1 MQNNF
6 SKLGKDV
13 PRRTH
18 SPWRWLTALLM
29 ILTLGIGQML
39 AADEVVVIGSQSSGN
54 LTIATNTHS
63 VAGYSGGTNTS
74 TIANASDGQGA
85 SSGGSKMG
93 STSNKGSALA
103 SKNHVRFTVAAG
115 ETVRFYY
122 YQTSGTNKSS
132 TFATSD
138 YSQSAAYY
146 HAATAYVAAA
156 KNTLYFI
163 DFVFADAGTYAISLT
178 TGQSVYMAALKFTA
192 GSGGGDDPVCPSGLT
207 ISGTKDY
214 TEGEKITL
222 NAALEAGNGTITYQW
237 YKGSVASGNEI
248 SGANKAKLEI
258 ASCVEGDAGSY
269 YCVASKEDCSDAV
282 SSAFAITV
290 AHNPCATH
298 HWFVATADATANGKT
313 NWDGFT
319 NAVTGSSGQTNSVT
333 IDGTTYNLTKR
344 TGSTGGGGT
353 ILGFTIPANKA
364 GTLYGYMKSSG
375 SAARTLSL
383 KKGDDVVKTNTEIVD
398 GNWTL
403 ITIDAIAPGT
413 YTLSPDQNVQVQ
425 MFVLKVCDATFHTI
439 TLDLNGGTGETSISA
454 LDGAPAT
461 KPADPTKE
469 HFRFDGWF
477 DVTGP
482 YDWSAPVTG
491 DLTLTA
497 HWTQLYTVSFQ
508 AGEGSGDAPAAV
520 ADKAEG
526 ETFEVPANTFTAPA
540 SKEFDIWNDGTN
552 DYAPGATYTVGTAN
566 VVLTAQW
573 KALVAKYTVIFK
585 DGETTLDTKLVDV
598 GSNPSDA
605 GIDKTKPLFTFAA
618 WQLSGSD
625 IALDDAS
632 WASVAANA
640 EVTLTAR
647 WAKAYASNA
656 DFEAY
661 IIANKSEKD
670 DADKAEAYVK
680 SLNYA
685 LSTKTGTTFDAN
697 DETNNGAYAG
707 LKIKNA
713 GTVLSWNV
721 VAGKVVE
728 LKAGVMVANGSL
740 AINSGTPTTIDGG
753 STTSGNDNYKIH
765 YFYSATEALY
775 EFTTSNGSAEVIKAI
790 TMRDPFTVTFAAHG
804 DADPASMQGIPS
816 VTLPAAT
823 NGSAS
828 LLGWFDAATGGNK
841 IGEAGDSYVPT
852 ANITLHAQ
860 WESISTDARLASIT
874 LDPSTG
880 VLSPAFDPEVT
891 EYTYTMPYGTV
902 SVPQIVEATS
912 VNANAQDPEI
922 ASQAAAWNETAVVRG
937 VAQSGDKKTYNITM
951 KIEPKDGVSIIKVA
965 TTGGSNKTVTGLY
978 AGDGDVNLSSNTK
991 MDNGKYIGFTLDG
1004 TTLQAGDR
1012 INVHTTEAAN
1022 TGGSHIIFYDN
1033 MTDKNELYETG
1044 EIGGTGDNIFTINAA
1059 MVGATTA
1066 YVYRS
1071 NADAAHKWNG
1081 KVDFIEV
1088 LRPMNPVLT
1097 AIQFNSTDV
1106 AVTGTSVSATLP
1118 YGTNLASMTVTPT
1131 IVWNGAG
1138 TATVTGSWAWGANT
1152 FVVTDKDGDATTYTI
1167 TLTED
1172 ELKYTV
1178 SFNTHGGSA
1187 VASKDVVA
1195 GGHLTADDV
1204 PADPEKED
1212 YTFQH
1217 WSLTE
1222 DGAEVDITTVQVNAA
1237 VEFHAVWAAETGVI
1251 KLLDGEGHVNHTDFI
1266 TAMTEGTVNFDNE
1279 DHNCVT
1285 FGSTASTIVNQSGA
1299 NKFIIYNAKTN
1310 QTKIK
1315 FVLYNTNSSAQKIV
1329 LQKLSEGESATTDVE
1344 IEVPS
1349 KVRFETSY
1357 YAYNSDANRTMYVF
1371 TKNTNIKVLQ
1381 VKVVDDGTPVKQAGE
1396 VGYSLNLNEG
1406 RIFAPTGEEV
1416 SYDGLTFETSSN
1428 YKVLSSTELQSQENI
1443 SFTVV
1448 SPVTLV
1454 LESKGAKYQVL
1465 TDPVGSGDEFAP
1477 GTHEHD
1483 LTAGTWYIVSS
1494 TGSNMKF
1501 ANIAFSAPKCEK
1513 PAIVDLNDV
1522 DLCENDPYSA
1532 LTVSATVSDGGTLHY
1547 AWFKEAG
1554 ATDEPVGTDAASF
1567 TPEADGEYY
1576 VIVTNQLDGFADN
1589 TETSNAVTVQHLAGT
1604 TITTAPVSVRKDAG
1618 EAATLSVVAAG
1629 KNLSYEWFT
1638 CNADG
1643 TGAEPLEPAAT
1654 ETSLEVIVPDG
1665 EQYYKVVV
1673 SGDCGTVEAIAK
1685 VEKWVELTQQDVT
1698 ETTFWDFS
1706 KNGVTGNTTIPV
1718 TEEEPVKLLA
1728 NIPGVNNN
1736 ELFRS
1741 DNIVAGSG
1749 KLTTGYVQTQKL
1761 SFHATVP
1768 GYITVTFSNTGN
1780 KENFRYLVVN
1790 GVQTSAG
1797 SKNGT
1802 AISYSCAVPAG
1813 DVELTVTEADGGKMF
1828 NFRSLKFE
1836 KVDYYRETRPGYYG
1850 TICLPNGGKMYDAA
1864 LYEVAYFD
1872 GADKI
1877 FFDEVVDG
1885 TMEPGMPYIFLPEGD
1900 ARALAVAYT
1909 DEDPAEAKS
1918 KNGLYGSY
1926 TQEELTP
1933 DAGNYV
1939 LLNNQYLFVNTTN
1952 VFVGANRAYIRLG
1965 EISTTATAPAPGR
1978 RRIVLDVHSEQTAT
1992 GVENVNDASEQ
2003 PQKLMINGKMFILRG
2018 EKLFD
2023 ATGRLVK

>member
-1 MQNNF
+1 MKNQF
-6 SKLGKDV
+6 LSKAV
-13 PRRTH
+13 PRGTRTI
-18 SPWRWLTALLM
+18 WRYLSAL
-29 ILTLGIGQML
+29 ILLFSLSIGQMCGAEIFSWTVSSAL
-39 AADEVVVIGSQSSGN
+39 AKNASEAATGGTVTCTGSAMGSETPSSSGFFKFN
-54 LTIATNTHS
+54 SSTQLTFTLSSGTFAAGDVISFTFTTGSNGKTVGVEIQETSPVTQLTETIATK
-63 VAGYSGGTNTS
+63 GTSATK
-74 TIANASDGQGA
+74 TYTVTASDGIQGQNKF
-85 SSGGSKMG
+85 SIKRVDSNFSFKSVSVTRSG
-93 STSNKGSALA
+93 
-103 SKNHVRFTVAAG
+103 
-115 ETVRFYY
+115 
-122 YQTSGTNKSS
+122 
-132 TFATSD
+132 
-138 YSQSAAYY
+138 
-146 HAATAYVAAA
+146 
-156 KNTLYFI
+156 
-163 DFVFADAGTYAISLT
+163 
-178 TGQSVYMAALKFTA
+178 
-192 GSGGGDDPVCPSGLT
+192 GGGDDPVCPSGLT

-214 TEGEKITL
+214 TEGEKIEL

-269 YCVASKEDCSDAV
+269 YCVASKADCSDAV
-282 SSAFAITV
+282 SPAFAITV

-298 HWFVATADATANGKT
+298 HWFVATADATTNGVT
-313 NWDGFT
+313 NWNGFT

-497 HWTQLYTVSFQ
+497 HWTQLYTVTY
-508 AGEGSGDAPAAV
+508 AAGDASATGNAPTQEDLAA
-520 ADKAEG
+520 G
-526 ETFEVPANTFTAPA
+526 ETFSVAANPFTVDG
-540 SKEFDIWNDGTN
+540 KDFVTWNDGSA
-552 DYAPGATYTVGTAN
+552 DYAPSATYTMGSAN
-566 VVLTAQW
+566 VTLTAQW
-573 KALVAKYTVIFK
+573 AAASAKYTVHYMDA
-585 DGETTLDTKLVDV
+585 DGTTPLGADELVNV
-598 GSNPSDA
+598 GNHPVGVTA
-605 GIDKTKPLFTFAA
+605 TKPLNTFVA

-647 WAKAYASNA
+647 WAKAYAETIDLAAEAASSEPTAINDFFASKNYASTIGTGGSYDTNA
-656 DFEAY
+656 SGYLGYKFKNNGDKIQFNLMNGKIAEIAFMYIETSFTISVDGVEAEVV
-661 IIANKSEKD
+661 ANKSTSATPLVKYVYAD
-670 DADKAEAYVK
+670 GADK
-680 SLNYA
+680 L
-685 LSTKTGTTFDAN
+685 
-697 DETNNGAYAG
+697 
-707 LKIKNA
+707 
-713 GTVLSWNV
+713 
-721 VAGKVVE
+721 VE
-728 LKAGVMVANGSL
+728 LVNNSANGKTSV
-740 AINSGTPTTIDGG
+740 IN
-753 STTSGNDNYKIH
+753 KI
-765 YFYSATEALY
+765 
-775 EFTTSNGSAEVIKAI
+775 VI
-790 TMRDPFTVTFAAHG
+790 RDPFTVTF
-804 DADPASMQGIPS
+804 DADGGDDVASLNGTPS
-816 VTLPAAT
+816 VILPSAT
-823 NGSAS
+823 KGNDSFV
-828 LLGWFDAATGGNK
+828 GWFDGENK
-841 IGEAGDSYVPT
+841 IGEAGESFTPT
-852 ANITLHAQ
+852 ADITLKAH
-860 WESISTDARLASIT
+860 WETISTDARLASIT

-902 SVPQIVEATS
+902 SVPQIVEATP

-965 TTGGSNKTVTGLY
+965 TTGGTNKTVTGLY
-978 AGDGDVNLSSNTK
+978 AGDGDVNLSSSKK
-991 MDNGKYIGFTLDG
+991 MDNGKYIGFTLEG
-1004 TTLQAGDR
+1004 TTLQAGDQ
-1012 INVHTTEAAN
+1012 INVHTTQAAN
-1022 TGGSHIIFYDN
+1022 TVGSHIIFYNN
-1033 MTDKNELYETG
+1033 MTDKTELFDTE

-1059 MVGATTA
+1059 MVGSATA

-1071 NADAAHKWNG
+1071 NADAAHQWNG
-1081 KVDFIEV
+1081 YVDFIEV

-1138 TATVTGSWAWGANT
+1138 TATVIGSWAWGANT

-1195 GGHLTADDV
+1195 GGYLTADDV

-1266 TAMTEGTVNFDNE
+1266 TAMTEGTVNFDDA

-1285 FGSTASTIVNQSGA
+1285 FGSTASTIVGATGA

-1329 LQKLSEGESATTDVE
+1329 LQKLAEGESATTDVE

-1396 VGYSLNLNEG
+1396 VGYSLNLNVG

-1454 LESKGAKYQVL
+1454 LESKGAKYQVS
-1465 TDPVGSGDEFAP
+1465 TDPVGSGDEFSAD
-1477 GTHEHD
+1477 THEHD
-1483 LTAGTWYIVSS
+1483 LTAGTWYIVS

-1513 PAIVDLNDV
+1513 PAIVDLDDV

-1532 LTVSATVSDGGTLHY
+1532 LTVSASVSDGGTLHY

-1673 SGDCGTVEAIAK
+1673 TGDCGTVEAIAK

-1718 TEEEPVKLLA
+1718 TEEEPFKLLA

-1780 KENFRYLVVN
+1780 KENYRYLVVN

-1802 AISYSCAVPAG
+1802 TISYSCAVPAG

-2003 PQKLMINGKMFILRG
+2003 PLKLMINGKMFILRG
-2018 EKLFD
+2018 DKLFD